1 MNIQMN
7 LKKEQTL
14 AIPSFMFV
22 SPALFVNGGGLFS
35 SFSHRV
41 KKSGGA
47 PTETNGGGS
56 RVARSNK
63 RKMGANTAI
72 RFFTPARIIPDFVD
86 RGKVFGGLG
95 VSVFLK
101 KYASSAPIASQGVG
115 ALRPRRVTR
124 VTGINLPSF
133 LSPKTPVV
141 VRTSTGEM
149 SLALGRCVAAPTICK
164 YPAPFNRCKRFPAR
178 GNEQITPQLKNTGF
192 RAVGGRLDKTT
203 STVFILVVA

>member
-35 SFSHRV
+35 SSSHRV

-47 PTETNGGGS
+47 LTKTNGGGS
-56 RVARSNK
+56 RVARFNNQKNSGG
-63 RKMGANTAI
+63 MGAGTFL
-72 RFFTPARIIPDFVD
+72 RCSLPASTRQ
-86 RGKVFGGLG
+86 GLG
-95 VSVFLK
+95 S
-101 KYASSAPIASQGVG
+101 PGI
-115 ALRPRRVTR
+115 RRVTR
-124 VTGINLPSF
+124 VAGYNLPSF
-133 LSPKTPVV
+133 PSPKTPVV